1 MTSLFGL
8 DLHAKR
14 VVVAGGGKVATRRL
28 RRFLSEGADVVV
40 IAPQVT
46 EDLARLASHG
56 DIEWHQ
62 RPAVE
67 GDLDGAW
74 FALLATSDPD
84 VNARLAAYAAGHR
97 VWCINASDAKL
108 GSARAAAT
116 STHGDLAIGVVS
128 LDAPDPGRVRAVRD
142 AIATVVDG
150 GEVDLRRQR
159 EGAGR
164 VILVGSGPG
173 DAGLLTIRGRQALSE
188 ADVVVTDRLGS
199 SAILST
205 LPYDVEVVNVGK
217 SPDNHPVP
225 QAQINRILVERA
237 QEGKTVVRL
246 KGGDPFVFGRGGE
259 EVNACLS
266 AGVDYEVVPG
276 VTSALS
282 VPAAAGIPVTQRGV
296 AASFLVTTGHA
307 GAEPVALAAML
318 AGATVVV
325 LMGVSA
331 LPDIARAAVD
341 AGVDAQTPVAIVESG
356 TTAHERVTRGPLEG
370 IAHLA
375 AESGVKPPAVIVIG
389 QVARPELLASALAA
403 TPGTQGVSS

>member
-1 MTSLFGL
+1 VTSLFGL
-8 DLHAKR
+8 DLHGKR

-40 IAPQVT
+40 IAPKVS
-46 EDLARLASHG
+46 DDIARLASHG

-62 RPAVE
+62 RAVHE

-74 FALLATSDPD
+74 FALLATSDAR
-84 VNARLAAYAAGHR
+84 VNAELSANATQRR
-97 VWCINASDAKL
+97 VWCINASDASL
-108 GSARAAAT
+108 GTARAAAS
-116 STHGDLAIGVVS
+116 STHGDLGIGVVS
-128 LDAPDPGRVRAVRD
+128 LEAPDPARVRSVRD
-142 AIATVVDG
+142 AIAAVVDG
-150 GEVDLRRQR
+150 GEVDLRRHR
-159 EGAGR
+159 PGAGR

-173 DAGLLTIRGRQALSE
+173 DAGLLTVRGRQALSE

-199 SAILST
+199 AAILST

-225 QAQINRILVERA
+225 QGEINRILVERA
-237 QEGKTVVRL
+237 LEGKTVVRL

-276 VTSALS
+276 ITSALS

-296 AASFLVTTGHA
+296 ATSVLVTTGHA
-307 GAEPVALAAML
+307 GAEPAAIASML
-318 AGATVVV
+318 TGATVVV

-331 LPDIARAAVD
+331 LPAIASAAM
-341 AGVDAQTPVAIVESG
+341 AGGVGDDTPVAIIESG
-356 TTAHERVTRGPLEG
+356 TTAHERVTRGTLAD
-370 IAHLA
+370 IARLA
-375 AESGVKPPAVIVIG
+375 AETGVKPPAVIVIG
-389 QVARPELLASALAA
+389 EVARPGLLASDAAA
-403 TPGTQGVSS
+403 TPHSRESA

>member
-8 DLHAKR
+8 DLHGKR

-40 IAPQVT
+40 VAPEVS
-46 EDLARLASHG
+46 EDIARLASHG

-62 RPAVE
+62 RTAHE

-74 FALLATSDPD
+74 FAVLATSDAR
-84 VNARLAAYAAGHR
+84 VNAELSANATQRR
-97 VWCINASDAKL
+97 VWCINASDASL
-108 GSARAAAT
+108 GTARAAAS
-116 STHGDLAIGVVS
+116 STHGDLGIGVVS
-128 LDAPDPGRVRAVRD
+128 LEAPDPARVRSVRD
-142 AIATVVDG
+142 AIAAVVDA
-150 GEVDLRRQR
+150 GEVDLRRR
-159 EGAGR
+159 RPGAGR

-199 SAILST
+199 AAILST
-205 LPYDVEVVNVGK
+205 LPFDVEVVNVGK

-225 QAQINRILVERA
+225 QGEINRILVEGARD
-237 QEGKTVVRL
+237 GKTVVRL

-276 VTSALS
+276 ITSALS

-296 AASFLVTTGHA
+296 ATSVLVTTGHA
-307 GAEPVALAAML
+307 GAEPAAIASML
-318 AGATVVV
+318 TGATVVV

-331 LPDIARAAVD
+331 LPGIASAAM
-341 AGVDAQTPVAIVESG
+341 AGGVGDDTPVAIIESG
-356 TTAHERVTRGPLEG
+356 TTAHERVTRGTLAD
-370 IAHLA
+370 IARLA
-375 AESGVKPPAVIVIG
+375 AETGVKPPAVIVIG
-389 QVARPELLASALAA
+389 EVARPGLLASDVAA
-403 TPGTQGVSS
+403 TPNSRESA

>member
-8 DLHAKR
+8 DLHGKR

-40 IAPQVT
+40 IAPEVSA
-46 EDLARLASHG
+46 DIARLASHG

-62 RPAVE
+62 RTAQE

-74 FALLATSDPD
+74 FAVLATSDAR
-84 VNARLAAYAAGHR
+84 VNAELSAKATQRR
-97 VWCINASDAKL
+97 VWCINASDASL
-108 GSARAAAT
+108 GTARAAAS
-116 STHGDLAIGVVS
+116 STHGDLGIGVVS
-128 LDAPDPGRVRAVRD
+128 LEAADPARVRSVRD
-142 AIATVVDG
+142 AIAAVVDAG
-150 GEVDLRRQR
+150 QVDLRRHR
-159 EGAGR
+159 SGAGR

-199 SAILST
+199 AAILST

-225 QAQINRILVERA
+225 QGEINRILVERA
-237 QEGKTVVRL
+237 LEGKTVVRL

-266 AGVDYEVVPG
+266 AGVYYEVVPG
-276 VTSALS
+276 ITSALS

-296 AASFLVTTGHA
+296 ATSVLVTTGHA
-307 GAEPVALAAML
+307 GAEPAAIASML
-318 AGATVVV
+318 TGATVVV

-331 LPDIARAAVD
+331 LPGIAAAAM
-341 AGVDAQTPVAIVESG
+341 AGGVNPETPVAIIESG
-356 TTAHERVTRGPLEG
+356 TTSHERVTRGTLAD
-370 IAHLA
+370 IARLA
-375 AESGVKPPAVIVIG
+375 AETGVKPPAVIVIG
-389 QVARPELLASALAA
+389 EVARPDLLASDVAA
-403 TPGTQGVSS
+403 TPHSRDSA